1 MARTSKKGLEYFP
14 MDIDIFSDLKIRKL
28 IKYQGGKAI
37 SIYALLLCSIYKNGY
52 YIEWD
57 EELPF
62 ICSELTGFD
71 EAYVSEVIKT
81 CLSLGLFSK
90 ELFDAEG
97 VLTSKGIQERYSRI
111 CIQCRRVCNITDY
124 SLLTQQ
130 QAPRPRNRANQRKK
144 ETEKQDAPPRYETS
158 CQREQSGTRSGYA
171 ECSRGRNSVEPYSL
185 TLDQEIEKLKADE
198 CWLDQLQVLHS
209 MKIELL
215 RNSID
220 DFRVQ
225 CVADGKERGHQSLAD
240 AKQHFNSWL
249 RIVNRNKTAKDDNS
263 KSKGRNQRRGNV
275 LSPDEPK
282 TYGDTF

>member
-37 SIYALLLCSIYKNGY
+37 SIYALLLCNIYKNGY

-124 SLLTQQ
+124 SMLAP
-130 QAPRPRNRANQRKK
+130 QAPRPRRVAHQQQNK
-144 ETEKQDAPPRYETS
+144 ETDKQDAPPRYE
-158 CQREQSGTRSGYA
+158 
-171 ECSRGRNSVEPYSL
+171 PYLL
-185 TLDQEIEKLKADE
+185 TLDQEIEKLKADDI
-198 CWLDQLQVLHS
+198 WLDQLQVLHS
-209 MKIELL
+209 MDMAQL
-215 RNSID
+215 RNSLD

-249 RIVNRNKTAKDDNS
+249 RIVKRNREKDD
-263 KSKGRNQRRGNV
+263 KDRTKGRNQRRGNV
-275 LSPDEPK
+275 LSADEPK

>member
-28 IKYQGGKAI
+28 IKYQGGKAV
-37 SIYALLLCSIYKNGY
+37 SIYALLLCNIYKNGY

-71 EAYVSEVIKT
+71 EAYVSEVIKI

-90 ELFDAEG
+90 DLFDAEG

-111 CIQCRRVCNITDY
+111 CSQSRRVCNISDY
-124 SLLTQQ
+124 NLLTQQ
-130 QAPRPRNRANQRKK
+130 QAPRQPRNHRQANNQPKK
-144 ETEKQDAPPRYETS
+144 ETDKQDALPPNYK
-158 CQREQSGTRSGYA
+158 Q
-171 ECSRGRNSVEPYSL
+171 YSL

-198 CWLDQLQVLHS
+198 VWLDGLQVLHS
-209 MKIELL
+209 MNIELL
-215 RNSID
+215 RNSLD

-249 RIVNRNKTAKDDNS
+249 RIVNRNKKKEDDSS

>member
-111 CIQCRRVCNITDY
+111 CIQCRRVCKITDY
-124 SLLTQQ
+124 SLLAP
-130 QAPRPRNRANQRKK
+130 QAPRQPRHRAANNQTK
-144 ETEKQDAPPRYETS
+144 ETDKQDAPPRYE
-158 CQREQSGTRSGYA
+158 
-171 ECSRGRNSVEPYSL
+171 PYTL

-198 CWLDQLQVLHS
+198 CWLDALQVQHS

-215 RNSID
+215 RNSLD

-225 CVADGKERGHQSLAD
+225 CMADGKEQGHQSLAD
-240 AKQHFNSWL
+240 AKQHFNAWL
-249 RIVNRNKTAKDDNS
+249 RIVNKNKKKDDDNS

-282 TYGDTF
+282 TYGNTF

>member
-130 QAPRPRNRANQRKK
+130 QVPRPRDRANQRKK
-144 ETEKQDAPPRYETS
+144 ETEKQDAPPRY
-158 CQREQSGTRSGYA
+158 
-171 ECSRGRNSVEPYSL
+171 EPYSL

-215 RNSID
+215 RNSLD

>member
-14 MDIDIFSDLKIRKL
+14 MDIDIFGDLKIRKL

-37 SIYALLLCSIYKNGY
+37 SIYALLLCYIYKNGY

-111 CIQCRRVCNITDY
+111 CIQCRRVCHITDY
-124 SLLTQQ
+124 SLLGQKQQ
-130 QAPRPRNRANQRKK
+130 PKQAKPRKETTPKK
-144 ETEKQDAPPRYETS
+144 ETVKRDTPPR
-158 CQREQSGTRSGYA
+158 
-171 ECSRGRNSVEPYSL
+171 EPYSL

-215 RNSID
+215 RNRID

-249 RIVNRNKTAKDDNS
+249 RIVNNKNIEKDD
-263 KSKGRNQRRGNV
+263 KDRTKGRNQRRGNV
-275 LSPDEPK
+275 LSPDEQK
-282 TYGDTF
+282 TYGNTF

>member
-1 MARTSKKGLEYFP
+1 MARTSKRGLEYFP

-37 SIYALLLCSIYKNGY
+37 SIYALLLCNIYKNGY

-71 EAYVSEVIKT
+71 EAYVLEVIKT

-111 CIQCRRVCNITDY
+111 CIQCRRVCYITDY
-124 SLLTQQ
+124 SLPGQKQQ
-130 QAPRPRNRANQRKK
+130 PKQAKPRKETTPKK
-144 ETEKQDAPPRYETS
+144 ETVKQDTPPRY
-158 CQREQSGTRSGYA
+158 
-171 ECSRGRNSVEPYSL
+171 EPYSL

-198 CWLDQLQVLHS
+198 CWLDGLQVLHS
-209 MKIELL
+209 MPMEQL
-215 RNSID
+215 RNSLD

-249 RIVNRNKTAKDDNS
+249 RIVNNKNREKDD
-263 KSKGRNQRRGNV
+263 KDRTKGRNQRRGNV
-275 LSPDEPK
+275 LSPDEQK
-282 TYGDTF
+282 TYGNTF

>member
-144 ETEKQDAPPRYETS
+144 ETEKQDVPPRYE
-158 CQREQSGTRSGYA
+158 
-171 ECSRGRNSVEPYSL
+171 PYTL

-215 RNSID
+215 RNSLD

-225 CVADGKERGHQSLAD
+225 CMADGKEQGHQSLAD
-240 AKQHFNSWL
+240 AKQHFNAWL
-249 RIVNRNKTAKDDNS
+249 RIVNKNKKKDDDNS

-282 TYGDTF
+282 TYGNTF

>member
-1 MARTSKKGLEYFP
+1 MARTSKRGLEYFP

-37 SIYALLLCSIYKNGY
+37 SIYALLLCNIYKHGY

-57 EELPF
+57 DELPF

-124 SLLTQQ
+124 SLLSQ
-130 QAPRPRNRANQRKK
+130 QAPRQPRHRAASQSKK
-144 ETEKQDAPPRYETS
+144 ETDKQDTPPRY
-158 CQREQSGTRSGYA
+158 
-171 ECSRGRNSVEPYSL
+171 EPYSL

-198 CWLDQLQVLHS
+198 CWLDGLQVLHS
-209 MKIELL
+209 MRIELL
-215 RNSID
+215 RSSLD

-225 CVADGKERGHQSLAD
+225 CVADGKERGHQSLTD

-249 RIVNRNKTAKDDNS
+249 RIVNRNKKKEDDNA
-263 KSKGRNQRRGNV
+263 KSKGRNQLRGNV
-275 LSPDEPK
+275 LSPDEPN

>member
-14 MDIDIFSDLKIRKL
+14 MDIDIFSDIKIRKL

-37 SIYALLLCSIYKNGY
+37 SIYALLLCNIYKNGY

-97 VLTSKGIQERYSRI
+97 VLTSKGIRERYSRI
-111 CIQCRRVCNITDY
+111 CIQCRRVCKITDY
-124 SLLTQQ
+124 SLLAP
-130 QAPRPRNRANQRKK
+130 QAPRQPRHRAANNQTK
-144 ETEKQDAPPRYETS
+144 ETDKQDAPPRYE
-158 CQREQSGTRSGYA
+158 
-171 ECSRGRNSVEPYSL
+171 PYTL

-198 CWLDQLQVLHS
+198 CWLDALQVQHS

-215 RNSID
+215 RNSLD

-225 CVADGKERGHQSLAD
+225 CMADGKEQGHQSLAD
-240 AKQHFNSWL
+240 AKQHFNAWL
-249 RIVNRNKTAKDDNS
+249 RIVNKNKKKDDDNS

-282 TYGDTF
+282 TYGNTF

>member
-71 EAYVSEVIKT
+71 EVYVSEVIKT

-144 ETEKQDAPPRYETS
+144 ETEKQDAPPPRY
-158 CQREQSGTRSGYA
+158 
-171 ECSRGRNSVEPYSL
+171 EPYSL

-215 RNSID
+215 RNSLD

-249 RIVNRNKTAKDDNS
+249 RIVNRNKTAKDENS

>member
-1 MARTSKKGLEYFP
+1 MARTSKIGLEYFP
-14 MDIDIFSDLKIRKL
+14 MDIDIFSDIKIRKL

-37 SIYALLLCSIYKNGY
+37 SIYALLLCNIYKNGY

-71 EAYVSEVIKT
+71 EAYVLEVIKT

-111 CIQCRRVCNITDY
+111 CIQCRRVCKITDY
-124 SLLTQQ
+124 SLLAP
-130 QAPRPRNRANQRKK
+130 QAPRQPRNHRQANNQPKK
-144 ETEKQDAPPRYETS
+144 ETDKQDTPPRY
-158 CQREQSGTRSGYA
+158 
-171 ECSRGRNSVEPYSL
+171 EPYSL
-185 TLDQEIEKLKADE
+185 TLDQEIEKLKTDE
-198 CWLDQLQVLHS
+198 VWLDGLQVLHS
-209 MKIELL
+209 MNIELL
-215 RNSID
+215 RNSLD

-249 RIVNRNKTAKDDNS
+249 RIVNRNKKKEDDNA

>member
-1 MARTSKKGLEYFP
+1 MARTTKRGLDYFP

-37 SIYALLLCSIYKNGY
+37 SIYALLLCNIYKNGY

-57 EELPF
+57 DELPF

-71 EAYVSEVIKT
+71 EAYVSEVMKT

-111 CIQCRRVCNITDY
+111 CIQCRRVCNIADY
-124 SLLTQQ
+124 NLLQ
-130 QAPRPRNRANQRKK
+130 QAPKSRDKTKNQSKK
-144 ETEKQDAPPRYETS
+144 EDKKQGIPSRY
-158 CQREQSGTRSGYA
+158 
-171 ECSRGRNSVEPYSL
+171 EPYSL
-185 TLDQEIEKLKADE
+185 TLDQEIEMLKNDE
-198 CWLDQLQVLHS
+198 CWLDQLQVLHHMETS
-209 MKIELL
+209 LL
-215 RNSID
+215 RNNLD

-225 CVADGKERGHQSLAD
+225 CVADGKERGHQSLTD

-249 RIVNRNKTAKDDNS
+249 RIINKNKTKNDKDRTE
-263 KSKGRNQRRGNV
+263 GRNQRRGNV
-275 LSPDEPK
+275 LSPDEQK
-282 TYGDTF
+282 TYGNTF